1 MWQFEDSEI
10 YSIGM
15 IHPSNS
21 RHSGL
26 SMLSGVSQFSEAS
39 ETGHKRNAIGRTA
52 TVEENRTIYRLNK
65 ALKPAM
71 LIT

>member
-15 IHPSNS
+15 IHPSHS

-26 SMLSGVSQFSEAS
+26 SMLSGVSQFSGGFRKRVNVLLQA
-39 ETGHKRNAIGRTA
+39 ETF
-52 TVEENRTIYRLNK
+52 
-65 ALKPAM
+65 ALAHDKELHAW
-71 LIT
+71 TRVQDYF